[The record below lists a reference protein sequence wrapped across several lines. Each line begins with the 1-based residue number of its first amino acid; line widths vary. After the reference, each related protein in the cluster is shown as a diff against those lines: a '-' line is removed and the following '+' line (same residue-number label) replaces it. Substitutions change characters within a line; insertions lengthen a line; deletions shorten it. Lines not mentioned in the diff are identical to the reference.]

1 MPDGATATPG
11 GFISRGAPVAP
22 RILVH
27 AGILD
32 VDVASEASV
41 EEQVPARVMIVVVDI
56 DAVALPFP
64 IAAAIEVDRGD
75 HPIRIVVE
83 HDAAG
88 PEIHSPRDE
97 FTSHVFVAAV
107 RIRPPGPDTVV
118 VGIPVRMRVVRIVPA
133 FVISVVMPIAAIV
146 SVFVIAFVLPV
157 VVAVVPV
164 TMVIVILIWCGHRQ
178 RSGQSQEHYAR
189 YHFAHKSS
197 LSKVVLPTDLSDLN
211 GRQAGHLYIVS
222 PSGYLPPKKMKSA

>member
-1 MPDGATATPG
+1 MPEGATAYPADAFLG
-11 GFISRGAPVAP
+11 ERRWSP

-41 EEQVPARVMIVVVDI
+41 EEQVPAGVMIVVVDI
-56 DAVALPFP
+56 DAVAVPFP
-64 IAAAIEVDRGD
+64 IAAAIEVVRGN
-75 HPIRIVVE
+75 HPVRIVIE
-83 HDAAG
+83 HDAPS
-88 PEIHSPRDE
+88 PEIHPPGDE

-133 FVISVVMPIAAIV
+133 FV
-146 SVFVIAFVLPV
+146 LPV

-164 TMVIVILIWCGHRQ
+164 TMVIAILIWCGHRQ

>member
-1 MPDGATATPG
+1 MPEGATAYPADAFLG
-11 GFISRGAPVAP
+11 ERRWAP

-41 EEQVPARVMIVVVDI
+41 EEQVPAGMMIVVVDI
-56 DAVALPFP
+56 DAVAVPFP
-64 IAAAIEVDRGD
+64 IAAAIEVVRGN
-75 HPIRIVVE
+75 HPVRIVIE
-83 HDAAG
+83 HDAPS
-88 PEIHSPRDE
+88 PEIHPPGDE

-118 VGIPVRMRVVRIVPA
+118 VGIPVRMMVPA

-164 TMVIVILIWCGHRQ
+164 TMVIAILIWCGHRH

>member
-1 MPDGATATPG
+1 
-11 GFISRGAPVAP
+11 
-22 RILVH
+22 
-27 AGILD
+27 
-32 VDVASEASV
+32 
-41 EEQVPARVMIVVVDI
+41 
-56 DAVALPFP
+56 
-64 IAAAIEVDRGD
+64 AIEAVRGN
-75 HPIRIVVE
+75 HPVRIVIE
-83 HDAAG
+83 HDAPS
-88 PEIHSPRDE
+88 PEIHPPGDE

-164 TMVIVILIWCGHRQ
+164 TMVIAIFIWCGHRQ

-211 GRQAGHLYIVS
+211 GRRATYTLSLRPAISLQ
-222 PSGYLPPKKMKSA
+222 KR

>member
-1 MPDGATATPG
+1 MW
-11 GFISRGAPVAP
+11 AP
-22 RILVH
+22 RILVR

-41 EEQVPARVMIVVVDI
+41 EEQVPAGVMIVVVYI
-56 DAVALPFP
+56 DAVAVPFP
-64 IAAAIEVDRGD
+64 IAAAIEVVRGN
-75 HPIRIVVE
+75 HPVRIVIE
-83 HDAAG
+83 HDAPS
-88 PEIHSPRDE
+88 PEIHPPGDE

-164 TMVIVILIWCGHRQ
+164 TMVIAILIWCGHRQ

>member
-11 GFISRGAPVAP
+11 GFISRGAPVVP
-22 RILVH
+22 VTLEKT
-27 AGILD
+27 GILD

-64 IAAAIEVDRGD
+64 IAAAIEVDRGN

-118 VGIPVRMRVVRIVPA
+118 VGIPVRVRVVRIVPA
-133 FVISVVMPIAAIV
+133 FVISVVMPIATIV
-146 SVFVIAFVLPV
+146 SVFFIAFLRPPI
-157 VVAVVPV
+157 ATLVPF
-164 TMVIVILIWCGHRQ
+164 TCALAILTWCGDRQ
-178 RSGQSQEHYAR
+178 RSGQ
-189 YHFAHKSS
+189 
-197 LSKVVLPTDLSDLN
+197 
-211 GRQAGHLYIVS
+211 
-222 PSGYLPPKKMKSA
+222 